1 MPRYLLGVSFTRGAV
16 ETPMEEWKP
25 EEITAHLDG
34 AVGKGAVGEYR
45 LQAAIAALH
54 DQAHTA
60 DDTDWRQILALY
72 GLLEQLTR
80 KTGRNPQ
87 QGRRSRHG
95 QRPDRRIGPARHG
108 RRASG
113 RPLPPRGGPRTPVG
127 DGRRDGGCAGAL
139 SRRGQS
145 DDERSGKALPGYVV
159 GAPQGGSCEGSIARA
174 CFSQVA
180 KNFGSMSIVSQRCI
194 RPQSKALPPH
204 EDGK

>member
-1 MPRYLLGVSFTRGAV
+1 
-16 ETPMEEWKP
+16 MEEWKP

-34 AVGKGAVGEYR
+34 AVGKGALGEYR

-60 DDTDWRQILALY
+60 DDTAWRQILARY

-108 RRASG
+108 R
-113 RPLPPRGGPRTPVG
+113 P
-127 DGRRDGGCAGAL
+127 
-139 SRRGQS
+139 
-145 DDERSGKALPGYVV
+145 
-159 GAPQGGSCEGSIARA
+159 RA
-174 CFSQVA
+174 CISQVA
-180 KNFGSMSIVSQRCI
+180 KNFGSMSIVSQRSI

>member
-1 MPRYLLGVSFTRGAV
+1 MVTLPQRERSGEMPRYLLGVSFTRGAV

-80 KTGRNPQ
+80 NPVATLNKAVAAA
-87 QGRRSRHG
+87 HG
-95 QRPDRRIGPARHG
+95 QRPDRRIGPARHVDGRLASGTWLCG
-108 RRASG
+108 RRAS
-113 RPLPPRGGPRTPVG
+113 
-127 DGRRDGGCAGAL
+127 RRKL
-139 SRRGQS
+139 
-145 DDERSGKALPGYVV
+145 
-159 GAPQGGSCEGSIARA
+159 
-174 CFSQVA
+174 
-180 KNFGSMSIVSQRCI
+180 
-194 RPQSKALPPH
+194 
-204 EDGK
+204 